1 MLSIVNFS
9 KTRSLYRHGMSPV
22 VRSALRPA
30 WHRVPAR
37 STFYYKSAKHDNR
50 YVLSFTFV
58 FDKVGAGRE
67 GERVVDKGLGQR
79 LPLRA
84 HFETCSCWPPFTPAP
99 PTIPPIPPRRTTPMS
114 LHTPSPSPTPPCNTS
129 WDTWSLSAHPACG
142 GSF

>member
-58 FDKVGAGRE
+58 FDKARAGVGGNE
-67 GERVVDKGLGQR
+67 GDGPGPGSDVASAPVLKLG
-79 LPLRA
+79 
-84 HFETCSCWPPFTPAP
+84 CS
-99 PTIPPIPPRRTTPMS
+99 
-114 LHTPSPSPTPPCNTS
+114 
-129 WDTWSLSAHPACG
+129 
-142 GSF
+142 